1 MGDEAQILTYNF
13 NIIAEILVSIS
24 LLIGV
29 GMTLGGIFQ
38 LKKHAEQRGGAAGG
52 GSVVGPL
59 VMLVCGGAL
68 CVLPSLLGTAL
79 LAFWGTS
86 SPLVYQGGPSGYDQL
101 MPPVIMFVRI
111 VGVGSFI
118 RGIVLLSKSG
128 GQHSQP
134 GTFGKAIVHIFAG
147 VLLIH
152 ILGTIDLLKQ
162 IMGWS

>member
-1 MGDEAQILTYNF
+1 MGGEAQILTYNF
-13 NIIAEILVSIS
+13 NIIAEILTSIS

-29 GMTLGGIFQ
+29 GMTLSGIFQ
-38 LKKHAEQRGGAAGG
+38 LKKHAEQRGAGSG
-52 GSVVGPL
+52 GSVAGPL

-68 CVLPSLLGTAL
+68 CILPALIGSAL
-79 LAFWGTS
+79 LAFWGTN
-86 SPLVYQGGPSGYDQL
+86 SPMVYQGGPSGYDQL

-128 GQHSQP
+128 GHQSQP

-147 VLLIH
+147 VLLVH